1 MRIGVAGGGEGVAG
15 TQGSKASGTTGV
27 VVLESGAGGAVSE
40 MLGAGAVPRSDNT
53 PLPRPPG

>member
-1 MRIGVAGGGEGVAG
+1 MAGGGEGVAG

-53 PLPRPPG
+53 PAPPRPPG